1 MELEHGRAV
10 PTPDEAGRIR
20 ARVGILRGRG
30 RSRMGARLA
39 IASLL
44 AGGVIM
50 SGGGAA
56 LALSGESSHGNVA
69 AAGYSGATVSPQV
82 LGETQ
87 GSTPN
92 VSPQVLGE
100 TQGTSPSAATGT
112 QVQAAQQVAS
122 SGTKSL
128 PFTGFAAIPIVLAG
142 IAMLGGGA
150 WLRRRMRTA

>member
-1 MELEHGRAV
+1 MR
-10 PTPDEAGRIR
+10 
-20 ARVGILRGRG
+20 
-30 RSRMGARLA
+30 ARLA

-44 AGGVIM
+44 ASGVIM

-56 LALSGESSHGNVA
+56 LALSGDSSQGNVA
-69 AAGYSGATVSPQV
+69 AVEDTLGTVSPQV

-87 GSTPN
+87 GATPN

-100 TQGTSPSAATGT
+100 TQGATPTTGTQAT
-112 QVQAAQQVAS
+112 QVQATQQAAS

-128 PFTGFAAIPIVLAG
+128 PFTGFAAVPIILAG

-150 WLRRRMRTA
+150 WLRRRLQTA